1 MRLDKNSNEKKMT
14 EKIRK
19 SIQKNKLFCNH
30 IIILS
35 NYLEYNITSSALPF
49 VSSFKNRNGNLLNDQ
64 KNYGFFWS
72 ILAQLRTSDK
82 YGFLEGQF

>member
-1 MRLDKNSNEKKMT
+1 MT

-19 SIQKNKLFCNH
+19 SIQKQLFCNH

-49 VSSFKNRNGNLLNDQ
+49 VSSFKNRNGNLLSDRK
-64 KNYGFFWS
+64 KNTFFRS